1 MIAPPKQEANRVSIT
16 TGLPPSAVDL
26 SIVIVNW
33 NSAGYVR
40 QCVKAIQL
48 NPPGCVHEIVV
59 VDSGSF
65 DECGEMLGRE
75 FPAVRFV
82 QSRTNVGFAAANNL
96 GAASSRGRALLFL
109 NPDTEVGGKALDR
122 LLKTLNRLPDAG
134 LVGTR
139 LLNTDRSLQTSCIQ
153 SFPTVLNQVLD
164 AEWLRRIFPR
174 SDLWGMRPLID
185 ETQNPAVVEV
195 ISGACIMIKRSVFKC
210 VSGFDERYFMYSE
223 DLDLCYRVRQ
233 AGFDCL
239 YVPDAQIVHHGGGSS
254 NSARTMFS
262 TVMTRESVFRF
273 LKFHRGRSIAWCY
286 RLAMGVSSLIRL
298 PLIAVANGAKKLAG
312 KKNSKGSF
320 RKWFA
325 ILRWSVGLESW
336 AAKQS
341 SGVKGAEQSVGGKN
355 QGPAATPGESEAK
368 RSCAA

>member
-1 MIAPPKQEANRVSIT
+1 MIAPTKQQAGQISKTV
-16 TGLPPSAVDL
+16 GLPPASVDL

-40 QCVKAIQL
+40 QCLKTIQP
-48 NPPGCVHEIVV
+48 NPPACAYEIVV

-65 DECGEMLGRE
+65 DKCGEMLGRE

-82 QSRTNVGFAAANNL
+82 QCQANVGFAAANNL
-96 GAASSRGRALLFL
+96 GAELSRGRVLLFL
-109 NPDTEVGGKALDR
+109 NPDTEVVGKALDQ
-122 LLKTLNRLPDAG
+122 LLKTLSRLPDAG
-134 LVGTR
+134 LVGAR
-139 LLNTDRSLQTSCIQ
+139 LLNSDRSLQTSCIQ

-174 SDLWGMRPLID
+174 SLLWGIRPLID
-185 ETQNPAVVEV
+185 ATLSPAPVEV

-254 NSARTMFS
+254 NSARSMFS
-262 TVMTRESVFRF
+262 AVMTRESVFRF
-273 LKFHRGRSIAWCY
+273 LKFHRGRATAWGY
-286 RLAMGVSSLIRL
+286 RVAMGVSSLIRL
-298 PLIAVANGAKKLAG
+298 PLILVVNVAKRLVG
-312 KKNSKGSF
+312 KENSKGSF
-320 RKWFA
+320 RKWIA

-336 AAKQS
+336 AAKKS
-341 SGVKGAEQSVGGKN
+341 GGVKGAEQPAGGIN
-355 QGPAATPGESEAK
+355 QNPAATPGGPEPK
-368 RSCAA
+368 PSCAA